1 MVPVP
6 PRDSM
11 SSWSLG
17 WKLHEWPG
25 LMCVILGWEPQDGIC
40 FYVMDHL
47 ISYKK
52 TGKRD
57 GGWMLFSVTEGD
69 GDRTLSTICNR
80 NGAQISGKPTYVGQ
94 TLMFWGSRH
103 LPDI

>member
-6 PRDSM
+6 PGDSM

-25 LMCVILGWEPQDGIC
+25 LVCVILGWGPQDGIC
-40 FYVMDHL
+40 FNVMDHL
-47 ISYKK
+47 ICYKK
-52 TGKRD
+52 IGKRD

-69 GDRTLSTICNR
+69 GDSTLSTICNR
-80 NGAQISGKPTYVGQ
+80 NGTQKSGKPTYVGQ
-94 TLMFWGSRH
+94 TLVFWGSRL
-103 LPDI
+103 LPES